1 MGWEWLMA
9 QRWLL
14 PVLVA
19 VGLVLA
25 FAIEYNLFNNE
36 YVREVMMYVG
46 IPEYTLEYTLFNKY
60 VQLVMMYVGINIILT
75 VSLNLVNG
83 YMGEFSLAHAGFMA
97 VGAYTA
103 ALLTQKVLPVAVYP
117 GLFPL
122 AVLAGGLMAALLGLI
137 VAVPSFKVRGDYL
150 AIITLAF
157 LMIVK
162 SVIENIDTIGGPRG
176 IPGIKK
182 LTTLPWV
189 FFWTV
194 VSVWVVRN
202 FVYSKYGRG
211 VLSIREDEIA
221 SDLMSVSTR
230 RVKFLAFMVSSFFA
244 GVAGGLF
251 AHLLQFI
258 SPRVFDIIKTTD
270 VLIMV
275 YLGGIASIGG
285 SILGATVYTVLYEI
299 LRPSNFADLVSW
311 LPAMVLDPLNEYFI
325 RHLGVGRM
333 VIMPLLLVLVM
344 LYWPRGI
351 MGLREFRWFIPKRD
365 LEAHHRQPA
374 HGGSHGA
381 AHGH

>member
-1 MGWEWLMA
+1 MNAMLRNTWERVMA

-14 PVLVA
+14 PVLLVIGFGLAVA
-19 VGLVLA
+19 
-25 FAIEYNLFNNE
+25 
-36 YVREVMMYVG
+36 
-46 IPEYTLEYTLFNKY
+46 IPEYNLFNKY
-60 VQLVMMYVGINIILT
+60 VQLVMMYVGINIILA

-103 ALLTQKVLPVAVYP
+103 TLLTQKVLPVAAYP
-117 GLFPL
+117 GLFPV
-122 AVLAGGLMAALLGLI
+122 AVLAGGLAAALLGLI

-162 SVIENIDTIGGPRG
+162 SLIENIDAIGGPRG
-176 IPGIKK
+176 IPGIKR

-189 FFWTV
+189 FFWVV
-194 VSVWVVRN
+194 VSIWVVRN

-221 SDLMSVSTR
+221 SDLMTVNTR
-230 RVKFLAFMVSSFFA
+230 RVKFLAFMVSSLFA
-244 GVAGGLF
+244 GVAGALF

-270 VLIMV
+270 ILIMV

-285 SILGATVYTVLYEI
+285 SILGATVYTVLLEL
-299 LRPSNFADLVSW
+299 LRPSTVAALLSW
-311 LPAMVLDPLNEYFI
+311 LPAILFEPLNEHFI
-325 RHLGVGRM
+325 RHLGVWRM
-333 VIMPLLLVLVM
+333 VIMPLALVLVM
-344 LYWPRGI
+344 LYWPRGM

-365 LEAHHRQPA
+365 LDAQNRPA
-374 HGGSHGA
+374 GHGGRHDA
-381 AHGH
+381 A

>member
-1 MGWEWLMA
+1 MNTMRNMGWEWLMA
-9 QRWLL
+9 QRWIL
-14 PVLVA
+14 PVLLVI
-19 VGLVLA
+19 GLGLA
-25 FAIEYNLFNNE
+25 FAIPEYNL
-36 YVREVMMYVG
+36 
-46 IPEYTLEYTLFNKY
+46 LNKY

-103 ALLTQKVLPVAVYP
+103 ALLTQKILPIADYP

-122 AVLAGGLMAALLGLI
+122 AVLAGGSMAALLGLI

-162 SVIENIDTIGGPRG
+162 SVIENIDYIGGPRG

-194 VSVWVVRN
+194 ATIWVVRN

-221 SDLMSVSTR
+221 SDLMSVNTR

-244 GVAGGLF
+244 GVAGALF

-258 SPRVFDIIKTTD
+258 SPRVFDIVKTTD
-270 VLIMV
+270 ILIMV

-285 SILGATVYTVLYEI
+285 SILGAVLYTVLLEV
-299 LRPSNFADLVSW
+299 LRPSNFAALVSW
-311 LPAMVLDPLNEYFI
+311 LPDVIFNPLNEYFI
-325 RHLGVGRM
+325 RHLGVWRM
-333 VIMPLLLVLVM
+333 VIMPLALVLVM

-351 MGLREFRWFIPKRD
+351 MGLRECRWFVPKRD
-365 LEAHHRQPA
+365 LDAHHRHAA
-374 HGGSHGA
+374 HGGSHDA
-381 AHGH
+381 PRGH

>member
-1 MGWEWLMA
+1 MSAMPRSAWQWLMG

-14 PVLVA
+14 AVVLA
-19 VGLVLA
+19 IGFALA
-25 FAIEYNLFNNE
+25 FAIPEYNL
-36 YVREVMMYVG
+36 
-46 IPEYTLEYTLFNKY
+46 LNKY

-103 ALLTQKVLPVAVYP
+103 ALLTQKVLPVAAYP

-122 AVLAGGLMAALLGLI
+122 AVLAGGLAAALLGLL

-162 SVIENIDTIGGPRG
+162 SVIENIDAIGGPRG
-176 IPGIKK
+176 IPGIKR

-194 VSVWVVRN
+194 VSIWVVRN

-221 SDLMSVSTR
+221 SDLMSVNTR
-230 RVKFLAFMVSSFFA
+230 GVKFLAFMLSSFFA
-244 GVAGGLF
+244 GIAGGLF

-258 SPRVFDIIKTTD
+258 SPRVFDIVKTTD
-270 VLIMV
+270 ILIMV
-275 YLGGIASIGG
+275 YLGGIASLGG
-285 SILGATVYTVLYEI
+285 SILGATVYTVMLEL
-299 LRPSNFADLVSW
+299 LRPSTVAAMLSW
-311 LPAMVLDPLNEYFI
+311 LPALVFDPLNDYFI
-325 RHLGVGRM
+325 RHLGVWRM
-333 VIMPLLLVLVM
+333 VIMPLALVLVM
-344 LYWPRGI
+344 LYWPRGM
-351 MGLREFRWFIPKRD
+351 MGLREFRWFVPKRD
-365 LEAHHRQPA
+365 LDAHRPGGG
-374 HGGSHGA
+374 HGGTHGPA
-381 AHGH
+381 